1 MKEQPKQYLILGQD
15 ILIVGQDNK
24 AHKAKIIEIFHRS
37 AVRAESL
44 DGKHT
49 AICDYSETGE
59 IGTFSFP
66 TSATASAEAEKQ

>member
-1 MKEQPKQYLILGQD
+1 MNEQPQRYLLIGQE
-15 ILIVGQDNK
+15 ILIIGQDNK
-24 AHKAKIIEIFHRS
+24 AHKAKITEIFHGS

-44 DGKHT
+44 DGQHT
-49 AICDYSETGE
+49 AICEYSETGE